1 MNDSCRMEWEKCVP
15 RMSRNR
21 FRTEMEKE
29 RQYYNWIQVKRNKN
43 HVQQKK
49 MKRKKITVEYFFK

>member
-1 MNDSCRMEWEKCVP
+1 MEWEKCVP